1 MVRDM
6 IPDSLSIFSFKAK
19 YIMKGTVV
27 KNTLCILLFLFV
39 LVLTGKLLRY
49 ALNDDTE
56 SYTRVTFHEMYAQDN
71 IDILFLG
78 TSHCMHSFDP
88 ELLDEGLHQNTFNA
102 SSASQMLDG
111 SLMIL
116 KEADKYNDIKH
127 VYLDLF
133 YNNSYDVHK
142 DRTQMTSTYIIS
154 DYLKPSVSKVL
165 YLLNASGSEHY
176 ANSFIVARRC
186 WKKLFDPV
194 YIRDLI
200 SRKLSSDYRKYAYTY
215 ITHPE
220 SEYAGKGYIK
230 NHPRAKAPGFFDSW
244 GFYPAAA
251 ETISDDYKNDL
262 ISIIDYCRKHDIEL
276 TLICA
281 PTSDFCLTA
290 IGDYDDYIGWVKKTA
305 DEKGIDYYDFNLC
318 KEKYF
323 PVSSDVFVD
332 PVHLDHDGAVR
343 LNSAFCSLVNGEVSY
358 DEMFYSSYREK
369 LDHVDPTVFGI
380 TYMDEYADDGAVAR
394 NCRIVSNRDDGLEYE
409 ITVSLTDGSK
419 LALKD
424 YSKNISF
431 VMDPQWKGSVIVNY
445 RSVDR
450 SLGIK
455 GTAEFIIPG
464 QT

>member
-1 MVRDM
+1 
-6 IPDSLSIFSFKAK
+6 
-19 YIMKGTVV
+19 MKGTVI
-27 KNTLCILLFLFV
+27 KNTLCILIFLFI

-88 ELLDEGLHQNTFNA
+88 KLLDKELHLNTFNA

-111 SLMIL
+111 SLMVL
-116 KEADKYNDIKH
+116 KEADKHNDIKH

-133 YNNSYDVHK
+133 YNNSYDIHK

-154 DYLKPSVSKVL
+154 DYLKPSLSKVL

-230 NHPRAKAPGFFDSW
+230 NHPRAKEPGFFDSW
-244 GFYPAAA
+244 GFYPAAV
-251 ETISDDYKNDL
+251 ETFSEDYKNDL
-262 ISIIDYCRKHDIEL
+262 INIIDYCKKHGIEL

-290 IGDYDDYIGWVKKTA
+290 IGDYDDYIDWVQKIA
-305 DEKGIDYYDFNLC
+305 SERGIDYYDFNLC
-318 KEKYF
+318 KEQYF
-323 PVSSDVFVD
+323 PVTSDVFVD

-343 LNSAFCSLVNGEVSY
+343 LNSAFCSLVKGEVSY

-369 LDHVDPTVFGI
+369 LDHTDPAVFGI
-380 TYMDEYADDGAVAR
+380 TYTNEYADDGTVTK
-394 NCRIVSNRDDGLEYE
+394 NCRIVSNREDELEYE
-409 ITVSLTDGSK
+409 ITASLTDGSK
-419 LALKD
+419 LLLQD

-431 VMDPQWKGSVIVNY
+431 VLDPGQKGTVTISY
-445 RSVDR
+445 RGVGESM
-450 SLGIK
+450 GIK
-455 GTAEFIIPG
+455 GTAEFIIPD